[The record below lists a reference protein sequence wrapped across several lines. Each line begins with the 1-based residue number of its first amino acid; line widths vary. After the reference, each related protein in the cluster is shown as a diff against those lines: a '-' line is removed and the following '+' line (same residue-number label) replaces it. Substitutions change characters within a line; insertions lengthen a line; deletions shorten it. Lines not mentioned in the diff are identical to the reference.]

1 MSEMNI
7 SLKGPE
13 DALEFVRRVEKYPYT
28 MDLCC
33 GSIVVDA
40 KSILGILYLGFD
52 HVVHLKVHA
61 GECGELRKDLKNF
74 EKSLE
79 KQEIRIFSFLQ
90 KCDKLST
97 TSLQRQK

>member
-33 GSIVVDA
+33 GSIVVDC
-40 KSILGILYLGFD
+40 LLY
-52 HVVHLKVHA
+52 
-61 GECGELRKDLKNF
+61 
-74 EKSLE
+74 
-79 KQEIRIFSFLQ
+79 
-90 KCDKLST
+90 
-97 TSLQRQK
+97 TSPSPRDTR

>member
-33 GSIVVDA
+33 GSIQ
-40 KSILGILYLGFD
+40 ILI
-52 HVVHLKVHA
+52 
-61 GECGELRKDLKNF
+61 
-74 EKSLE
+74 
-79 KQEIRIFSFLQ
+79 
-90 KCDKLST
+90 
-97 TSLQRQK
+97 